1 MRVDAEQ
8 GVPRRQAGQKPWILA
23 GTLQESGPVLP
34 DAMGRQVAAWDR
46 RRRARPRAGGP
57 GRQHCSWEIRSG
69 AQAAQP
75 RVSITALDCLPQTLD
90 FTRLEDHR
98 RKLSQCSPLLASCSD
113 MVIPPGLRDSP
124 APRHSVTLRPTL
136 CSLEAAAH
144 FRLPVALGPSPST
157 QSAGPRKPS
166 GSAPPL
172 FTHSCPSGDLQAI
185 SGLRAQYWATKHVE
199 WRGFSTPKE
208 RPGPGPSP
216 RACHSQP
223 QAKQG

>member
-1 MRVDAEQ
+1 MQGPCRRVGLSCRMPWATRWQHGTGEE
-8 GVPRRQAGQKPWILA
+8 GPGPGQ
-23 GTLQESGPVLP
+23 
-34 DAMGRQVAAWDR
+34 
-46 RRRARPRAGGP
+46 RARMAALLMGDQVRSPGGPAPHLHHSTGLPSPDPRLPQAGGP
-57 GRQHCSWEIRSG
+57 PKEAKSVQS
-69 AQAAQP
+69 
-75 RVSITALDCLPQTLD
+75 
-90 FTRLEDHR
+90 
-98 RKLSQCSPLLASCSD
+98 LLASCSD

-166 GSAPPL
+166 GSAQPRVTPP
-172 FTHSCPSGDLQAI
+172 PPM
-185 SGLRAQYWATKHVE
+185 KHVE

-208 RPGPGPSP
+208 RTGPGPSP

-223 QAKQG
+223 QAKQD